1 MKAHFSSLSSFEIE
15 EATQK
20 AGVLLSSNVYDIVVG
35 NSIDEFVVRIDA
47 SACRHL
53 VHDNLKALVR
63 LSDLFLL
70 EIEWLLLI
78 FLPHCISFFRLLVIP
93 PIFST
98 SILRDFHPTTSPI
111 LFPKP

>member
-1 MKAHFSSLSSFEIE
+1 MKAHFSALSSFEIE

-20 AGVLLSSNVYDIVVG
+20 AGVSLSSNVYDIVVG

-78 FLPHCISFFRLLVIP
+78 FLPTENTNVDVIAQRHRSLVSAAI
-93 PIFST
+93 
-98 SILRDFHPTTSPI
+98 
-111 LFPKP
+111 

>member
-1 MKAHFSSLSSFEIE
+1 MKAHFSALSSFEIE

-20 AGVLLSSNVYDIVVG
+20 AGVSLSSNVYDIVVG

-78 FLPHCISFFRLLVIP
+78 FL
-93 PIFST
+93 ST
-98 SILRDFHPTTSPI
+98 ASASSV
-111 LFPKP
+111 